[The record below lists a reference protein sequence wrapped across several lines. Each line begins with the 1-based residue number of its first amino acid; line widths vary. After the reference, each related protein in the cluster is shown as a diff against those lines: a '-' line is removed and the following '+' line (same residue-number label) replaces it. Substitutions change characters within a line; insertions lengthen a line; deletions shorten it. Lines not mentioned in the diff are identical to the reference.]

1 MAGIFDVLPYTNFH
15 ELNLDWIIEKIQEL
29 EVSGGGV
36 TYTLSMTNNIITLAG
51 SDGSVSRVTLPV
63 YNGGVL

>member
-15 ELNLDWIIEKIQEL
+15 ELNLDWIIEKIEEIETGSSITYEL
-29 EVSGGGV
+29 SI
-36 TYTLSMTNNIITLAG
+36 TNNVISLTG
-51 SDGSVSRVTLPV
+51 SDGSVSNITLPV